1 MKTFSLNK
9 RTKRL
14 LDTDPECFIERA
26 IKDYARSNPSN
37 CLDCFGNEPIF
48 ERPLVGFAD
57 GDDPLFNEYKKVVH
71 ENHLL
76 PREVIE
82 LYLNEKPK
90 SQLPN
95 LENVSVISFILPVNR
110 KTVKVNAMEKEG
122 PSLRWNHTRWKGQT
136 FINEL
141 SNYLISI
148 LKTMGYCAVA
158 PELENFFKIFMSPAG
173 FSSNWSQ
180 RHAAYAA
187 GLGTFS
193 LNEGFITAKGLA
205 MRCGSVVTN
214 LKLQPSI
221 RPYANYLE
229 NCLFYSTGK
238 CGKCIRRCPGGA
250 LSEKGHDKLKCFEN
264 VFEKQ
269 KPWSEGA
276 HGPGYI
282 GSYAGCGLCQTGVPC
297 AGRIPV
303 KKGKSK
309 REVGKISNIFNV

>member
-9 RTKRL
+9 RTEKL
-14 LDTDPECFIERA
+14 LYTDPECFIERA
-26 IKDYARSNPSN
+26 IRDYARSSSAS
-37 CLDCFGNEPIF
+37 CLEFFGNEPIF

-57 GDDPLFNEYKKVVH
+57 GDDSLFNEYKKVVH

-76 PREVIE
+76 PREILE
-82 LYLNEKPK
+82 LHLGEKQKP
-90 SQLPN
+90 QMTN
-95 LENVSVISFILPVNR
+95 LENVSVISIVFPVNR
-110 KTVKVNAMEKEG
+110 KTIEVNAMEKEG
-122 PSLRWNHTRWKGQT
+122 PALRWNHTRWKGQS

-141 SNYLISI
+141 SNYLISV
-148 LKTMGYCAVA
+148 LEAAGYCAVA
-158 PELENFFKIFMSPAG
+158 PELESFFKIFMVPDG
-173 FSSNWSQ
+173 FASNWSQ

-214 LKLQPSI
+214 LKLKSSI

-250 LSEKGHDKLKCFEN
+250 LSEKGHDKLKCFGILYEQQ
-264 VFEKQ
+264 KQ
-269 KPWSEGA
+269 WLEGA
-276 HGPGYI
+276 HGPGFI

-297 AGRIPV
+297 AGRIPA
-303 KKGKSK
+303 KKGKSNHHK
-309 REVGKISNIFNV
+309 